1 MKILIDMR
9 PALDGH
15 SGIPQETRLLF
26 QGLQSIDGVDVAGLI
41 QHAGRVLAPGIS
53 EARLATTGANSEGVH
68 AQFDRLSQVV
78 ISLQSTPGVLIPD
91 RFRTR
96 LRFLNAWLGMTMRQ
110 MLGMKQPLTHFD
122 PENFRDFIWR
132 ALFARTLEPSEFQ
145 SVTGAAFRIA
155 SIPWNALHAFGMFT
169 RGLSGRAVYPT
180 LDTAGYD
187 IMIGETPYPAR
198 VSDRTRMIVRYHDA
212 VPILMPHTI
221 IHTARHQAMHY
232 NALSSNVRSGA
243 FFSCV
248 SEATRQDLI
257 TIFPEIASRAVTIP
271 NMVSPY
277 YRQLEISPDRVL
289 ETMRTRLHTE
299 VKQRGID
306 EKKRPFQGVPRYLLM
321 VSTLEPR
328 KNHLGLL
335 ASWERMRA
343 QGDTDLKLVMVG
355 QLGWSNKELLRRLRP
370 WLDRGAVVMLENV
383 PSDELRALYRYAEAT
398 VCPSLFEGFDFS
410 GIEAMRCG
418 GVVVASD
425 IPVHREIFAEG
436 SEYFNPYSIEETAEA
451 ITKLISSE
459 NAARRADLRRFGET
473 VSARYLPE
481 RIIPQWH
488 DFLREVVNST
498 PK

>member
-1 MKILIDMR
+1 MR

-15 SGIPQETRLLF
+15 AGIPQETRLLF
-26 QGLQSIDGVDVAGLI
+26 HGLQSIDGIEVAGLI
-41 QHAGRVLAPGIS
+41 QHAGRVLARGME
-53 EARLATTGANSEGVH
+53 EARLAKGGAAETVH

-96 LRFLNAWLGMTMRQ
+96 LRLIHAFLGMAMRQ
-110 MLGMKQPLTHFD
+110 ALGMKQPLTHFD

-132 ALFARTLEPSEFQ
+132 ALFARTLEPSEFER
-145 SVTGAAFRIA
+145 VTGAPFRVA
-155 SIPWNALHAFGMFT
+155 SIPWNALHGFGMLT
-169 RGLSGRAVYPT
+169 RGLSGRAMYPK

-198 VSDRTRMIVRYHDA
+198 VSGRTRMIVRYHDA

-221 IHTARHQAMHY
+221 INTARHQAMHY
-232 NALSSNVRSGA
+232 NALRSNVRSGA
-243 FFSCV
+243 FFACV
-248 SEATRQDLI
+248 SEATRQDLL
-257 TIFPEIASRAVTIP
+257 TIFPEVASRAVTIP
-271 NMVSPY
+271 NMVSPF
-277 YRQLEISPDRVL
+277 YRHVEISPEGVL
-289 ETMRTRLHTE
+289 ECMRTRLHTE

-306 EKKRPFQGVPRYLLM
+306 EKKKPFQGLPRYLLM

-335 ASWERMRA
+335 AAWERMRA
-343 QGDTDLKLVMVG
+343 QGDSDLKLVLVG
-355 QLGWSNKELLRRLRP
+355 QMGWGNKELMRRLRP
-370 WLDRGAVVMLENV
+370 WLDRGSVLMLENV
-383 PSDELRALYRYAEAT
+383 PSDELRALYRYAAAT

-436 SEYFNPYSIEETAEA
+436 SEYFSPYSIEETAEA
-451 ITKLISSE
+451 ITKLISPGNE
-459 NAARRADLRRFGET
+459 GRRDELRRCGEA
-473 VSARYLPE
+473 VSARFLPD
-481 RIIPQWH
+481 RIIPKWKEL
-488 DFLREVVNST
+488 LREIESQGRR
-498 PK
+498 